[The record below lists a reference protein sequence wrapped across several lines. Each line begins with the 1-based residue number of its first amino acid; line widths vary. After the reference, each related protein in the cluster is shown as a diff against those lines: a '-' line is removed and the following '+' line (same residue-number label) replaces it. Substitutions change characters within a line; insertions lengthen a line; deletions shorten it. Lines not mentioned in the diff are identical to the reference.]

1 MAKIQD
7 TLRAPGPLRN
17 LLLLAAV
24 TLFFVVAAAVVLATQ
39 REATSGKGL
48 KTIEQHLNDQVPA
61 VEQYK

>member
-24 TLFFVVAAAVVLATQ
+24 TLFFVVAAAIVLATQ
-39 REATSGKGL
+39 REATSVRFDPVDR
-48 KTIEQHLNDQVPA
+48 QSV
-61 VEQYK
+61 V